1 MAEAMTKEKQAV
13 KETAEAAKRGVERVK
28 EGEPTQGM
36 MEAQEKIPS
45 AAYSIAAGASIL
57 ASLILFL
64 RQRKDWSL
72 FVGQWA
78 PTFLLMGIFY
88 KLLKPSREMQQPS

>member
-1 MAEAMTKEKQAV
+1 MAEAMTREQQAV
-13 KETAEAAKRGVERVK
+13 KETVRAAKRGVERAA

-36 MEAQEKIPS
+36 MEAQERMPS
-45 AAYSIAAGASIL
+45 ALYAIGAGASIL
-57 ASLILFL
+57 ASLILFT
-64 RQRKDWSL
+64 RKSRDWSL

-88 KLLKPSREMQQPS
+88 KLIMPSKEMRKE